1 MFLLVFHWPKT
12 VVGPHL
18 TSKEL
23 RGHILSGSWKDKG
36 QSCVSQFAH
45 PLKQEAGPVGTGQ
58 PEATHGPVS
67 CVTGAGSLMFTF
79 EELAG
84 KWV

>member
-1 MFLLVFHWPKT
+1 MFLRVFHWPKT
-12 VVGPHL
+12 VVWPHL

-23 RGHILSGSWKDKG
+23 RGHILSVSWKDNGK
-36 QSCVSQFAH
+36 SCVSQFAH
-45 PLKQEAGPVGTGQ
+45 PLKQEAGRAGTRQ
-58 PEATHGPVS
+58 LEATHGPVS

-79 EELAG
+79 KELAG